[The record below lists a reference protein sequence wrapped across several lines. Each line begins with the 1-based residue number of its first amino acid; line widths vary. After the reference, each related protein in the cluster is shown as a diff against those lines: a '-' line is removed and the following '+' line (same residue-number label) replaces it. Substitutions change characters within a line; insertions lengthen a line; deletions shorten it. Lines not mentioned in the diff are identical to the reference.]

1 MKNVTKLKHDWSL
14 IDDGV
19 YKMTDTHN
27 YRLLPPKWAV
37 GFQVSETQRDDREL
51 EEWVRRAGEMLVDE
65 ILKNPHVKEE
75 VDRKIQ
81 RAREEGYFG
90 GLEEVKFGKRFD
102 LDAHSTP

>member
-19 YKMTDTHN
+19 YKKMDVHN

-37 GFQVSETQRDDREL
+37 SFQVSETQRDDREL

-65 ILKNPHVKEE
+65 ILKNPHVKEA
-75 VDRKIQ
+75 VDALVAH
-81 RAREEGYFG
+81 ARQEGYFG
-90 GLEEVKFGKRFD
+90 AMEELVSGKRFE
-102 LDAHSTP
+102 L